1 MYSMPH
7 FVVVPR
13 ASFENHPCSM
23 CAAEIHKFSAQ
34 RDVTFMGVLHVRH
47 PPPAGSSEI
56 LSDFGAVDST
66 AVCVLT
72 RVSSVC
78 VNTAQSRCSSL
89 RSGPAGLQETCD
101 PSARWSQAGSGSR
114 RLPLPSSLGERHP
127 QRPPGARGRAPLRA
141 RVCWV
146 SLKPAP
152 SRLRGTLSVVS
163 GVHASSRLSLPSV
176 WPTFFSPSR
185 RGESRVLIPDA
196 PPGTRSQCFP
206 PPCCLF
212 PPWLCG
218 VGGWRLL
225 CFISVKILSLLLL
238 HCCFFRFKKYFPTPR
253 A

>member
-34 RDVTFMGVLHVRH
+34 RDVTFMGVLHARH

-89 RSGPAGLQETCD
+89 RSGPAGLQETN
-101 PSARWSQAGSGSR
+101 
-114 RLPLPSSLGERHP
+114 L
-127 QRPPGARGRAPLRA
+127 RPA
-141 RVCWV
+141 V
-146 SLKPAP
+146 
-152 SRLRGTLSVVS
+152 
-163 GVHASSRLSLPSV
+163 SSR
-176 WPTFFSPSR
+176 
-185 RGESRVLIPDA
+185 G
-196 PPGTRSQCFP
+196 
-206 PPCCLF
+206 
-212 PPWLCG
+212 
-218 VGGWRLL
+218 LL
-225 CFISVKILSLLLL
+225 Q
-238 HCCFFRFKKYFPTPR
+238 
-253 A
+253 